1 MTWLR
6 GIRQLLVLAAAL
18 IAPLGAQTIAAPLP
32 APEVWLVTMGPGAS
46 VYERY
51 GHNAIWIRDTVAGTD
66 LVYNYG
72 TFGFGHTTADLARF
86 VGRFAMGRPQYW
98 LGTMTMAQTI
108 AVYTDAERDVDLQEL
123 ALPPDARRE
132 LAALLAENA
141 LPENRVYTYDYFL
154 DNCSTRIRDILNR
167 VLDHALENATVGV
180 PAEGSFRFHTHR
192 SLTND
197 PLMYLGIL
205 LALGP
210 AADAPLDQW
219 GEMFLPAK
227 VQERVRELRV
237 PDEAGREIP
246 LVTREVR
253 LLEMGVYRVE
263 PLPPA
268 WGGWFLL
275 IGVAL
280 GLFVLTGRAVGRSGV
295 PGRVLATLWAG
306 MAGIGG
312 VVLLVLWFVT
322 NHVAAAWNHNLLL
335 VSPLMFGLIGAI
347 WSDRRREPKRWGP
360 RLAWVVLGST
370 VVGTLLALVPG
381 FGGQWNLQVAALT
394 APPTIAV
401 VLLSL
406 RRG

>member
-1 MTWLR
+1 M
-6 GIRQLLVLAAAL
+6 GCMLV
-18 IAPLGAQTIAAPLP
+18 APLSAQVISAPAP

-72 TFGFGHTTADLARF
+72 TFDFGQTTADLARF

-98 LGTMTMAQTI
+98 LGTMSMAQTV
-108 AVYTDAERDVDLQEL
+108 AVYTRDERDVELQEL
-123 ALPPDARRE
+123 ALPAEARRE

-154 DNCSTRIRDILNR
+154 DNCSTRIRDMLDR
-167 VLDHALENATVGV
+167 VLHHALENATVGV
-180 PAEGSFRFHTHR
+180 PAEGTFRFHTHR
-192 SLTND
+192 SLTNQ
-197 PLMYLGIL
+197 PLMYMGIL

-210 AADAPLDQW
+210 ATDAPLDQW

-227 VQERVRELRV
+227 VQERVRELRITGE
-237 PDEAGREIP
+237 DGREVP

-253 LLEMGVYRVE
+253 LLDMGVYRVE

-268 WGGWFLL
+268 WGGWLLL
-275 IGVAL
+275 IGVAMAL
-280 GLFVLTGRAVGRSGV
+280 LILTGRAAGPSGV
-295 PGRVLATLWAG
+295 PGRAMATLWAVV
-306 MAGIGG
+306 AGVGG
-312 VVLLVLWFVT
+312 VVLLALWFVT

-335 VSPLMFGLIGAI
+335 VSPLTLGLLGSL
-347 WSDRRREPKRWGP
+347 WSEQRREPGRWGP
-360 RLAWVVLGST
+360 RLAWIVLGCT
-370 VVGTLLALVPG
+370 VLGTLLALVPSI
-381 FGGQWNLQVAALT
+381 GGQWNLQVAALT

-401 VLLSL
+401 ALLSL